1 MDRPGEGSAAAS
13 KPEVI
18 DVEMQDDPSIPYEN
32 IADTEMDQGF
42 FEGEAPMEV
51 EQGVVEGNEAVGMDL
66 GDDLPRMGDLFDEA
80 SELPMRAPRRLEQVL
95 HPRLDVPEGLV
106 PAIGEEK
113 APKLVR
119 LVNSVLISK
128 NARFPESLKMCGSQV
143 WLAKPSSVLS
153 EVDGCPLDVQLAIE
167 GRRTELVSMDSRKA
181 GRIVSADEARSF
193 ASKHGVRI
201 IPTRWVIGPKMV
213 NGKEAVRA
221 RCVVQDVAKGS
232 TASSL
237 GISAT
242 TPSLE
247 ALRTLLAIAATDSM
261 EIATLDVSTAFLHSP
276 LPRDAKAV
284 ISLPKDV
291 SSRSDMYAPAYM
303 ILDQAMNGLRVAAK
317 AWNMKLAKVVK
328 QIGLKQCPTEPSVFE
343 GTLAGKRFLM
353 LCYVDDLIL
362 P

>member
-1 MDRPGEGSAAAS
+1 
-13 KPEVI
+13 
-18 DVEMQDDPSIPYEN
+18 
-32 IADTEMDQGF
+32 
-42 FEGEAPMEV
+42 
-51 EQGVVEGNEAVGMDL
+51 
-66 GDDLPRMGDLFDEA
+66 
-80 SELPMRAPRRLEQVL
+80 
-95 HPRLDVPEGLV
+95 
-106 PAIGEEK
+106 
-113 APKLVR
+113 
-119 LVNSVLISK
+119 
-128 NARFPESLKMCGSQV
+128 
-143 WLAKPSSVLS
+143 
-153 EVDGCPLDVQLAIE
+153 
-167 GRRTELVSMDSRKA
+167 
-181 GRIVSADEARSF
+181 
-193 ASKHGVRI
+193 
-201 IPTRWVIGPKMV
+201 MV

-261 EIATLDVSTAFLHSP
+261 EIVTLDVSTAFLHSP

-343 GTLAGKRFLM
+343 GTLTGKRFLM

-362 P
+362 CGCAEAIRLVTDTLNSDLKIKETGRISQSGGKIVFLGREIERHGEHLRMRVPPTYMESLFETDFCKDLKALTTPPDIVKIIEKGRADPEKDSFLSDSAASRYRAVLGRIAWWGQSRPRSESLDVDTVTRSVKAYSVLNMR